1 MRENAQADFHAS
13 RITHHSSQITFQK
26 FMCGIIGYVGK
37 KSASPILLEG
47 LRRLEYRG
55 YDSAGV
61 AILQAADLQLRKKA
75 GRIDSG
81 LATVLQSNPAAGNL
95 GIGHTRWAT
104 HGIPSDKNCH
114 PHFDQS
120 EKIAV
125 VHNGVIENYDAL
137 KQKLLRAGHTFKSD
151 TDTEVLAHLIGVHY
165 EKLKVGRVAPRAP
178 SQGKTE
184 NGAHGVTRPTN
195 DILTQA
201 VCDALREVIG
211 TYGLAVICA
220 DFPDMIVGAR
230 RGSPLIIGIGKHE
243 NFLASDANAIVAH
256 TKKVV
261 YLNDYDVA
269 TITPERFDVLNLGAD
284 TANVQI
290 SNLEFSQADSARGKH
305 AHFMLK
311 EIFEQPQTV
320 ANALRGRI
328 DFEGATAKFG
338 GLNMTAAE
346 LRGIDR
352 IVIAASGTSWHAA
365 LVGEYLIEELAQLPV
380 EVEFA
385 HEFCYRNAPLEKNT
399 VLLVLSQSGETA
411 DTLAALR
418 EAKRRGHRALAI
430 VNVVG
435 STIAREADGGI
446 YMHAGPEIGV
456 ASTKA
461 FVSTLTIL
469 TLLAIH
475 LGRMRQL
482 SANRAKEILR
492 GLEALPKQIGKNLA
506 QNSSLKKLAKKYAKA
521 DDFFFLGRGYTF
533 PIALEGA
540 LKLKEISYI
549 HAEGYSA
556 AEMKHG
562 PIALID
568 AQTPTVFLVPQD
580 AMYDKTMANLAMIRA
595 RQGPIIALATEGDRQ
610 IKKVADD
617 VIYLPKTLE
626 PIYPILASVPLQ
638 LFAYHIA
645 VTRGCDV
652 DKPRNLAKSV
662 TVE

>member
-1 MRENAQADFHAS
+1 
-13 RITHHSSQITFQK
+13 
-26 FMCGIIGYVGK
+26 MCGIIGYVGK
-37 KSASPILLEG
+37 KAASPILLEG

-61 AILQAADLQLRKKA
+61 ALLDEGSLLVRKKK
-75 GRIDSG
+75 GKIDEG
-81 LATVLQSNPAAGNL
+81 LARLLKSEPVAGTL

-104 HGIPSDKNCH
+104 HGVPSDKNCH
-114 PHFDQS
+114 PHLDQS
-120 EKIAV
+120 GKIAI
-125 VHNGVIENYDAL
+125 VHNGVIENYDNL

-151 TDTEVLAHLIGVHY
+151 TDTEVLAHLIG
-165 EKLKVGRVAPRAP
+165 ECFAKRA
-178 SQGKTE
+178 GK
-184 NGAHGVTRPTN
+184 NSN
-195 DILTQA
+195 SLTQA
-201 VCDALREVIG
+201 VSDALREVIG
-211 TYGLAVICA
+211 TYGLAVICS
-220 DFPDMIVGAR
+220 DFPETIIGAR
-230 RGSPLIIGIGKHE
+230 RGSPLIIGIGKNE

-269 TITPERFDVLNLGAD
+269 TITPERFDISNLGTD

-290 SNLEFSQADSARGKH
+290 SNLEFSQEDAARGKH

-311 EIFEQPQTV
+311 EIYEQPQTV
-320 ANALRGRI
+320 LNALRGRL

-346 LRGIDR
+346 LRGVDR
-352 IVIAASGTSWHAA
+352 IIIAASGTSWHAA

-385 HEFCYRNAPLEKNT
+385 HEFCYRNCPLEKNT

-435 STIAREADGGI
+435 STIARESDGGI

-461 FVSTLTIL
+461 FVSTITIL

-475 LGRMRQL
+475 LGRMRML
-482 SANRAKEILR
+482 SANRAKEIFHA
-492 GLEALPKQIGKNLA
+492 LEALPKQIESILA
-506 QNSSLKKLAKKYAKA
+506 QNAALNKLAKKYAKA
-521 DDFFFLGRGYTF
+521 GDFFFLGRGCTF

-568 AQTPTVFLVPQD
+568 KQTPTVFLVPQD
-580 AMYDKTMANLAMIRA
+580 AMYEKTMANLAMIRA
-595 RQGPIIALATEGDRQ
+595 RQGPIIAVATEGDQ
-610 IKKVADD
+610 TIKKVADD
-617 VIYLPKTLE
+617 VIYLPKTLDLLN
-626 PIYPILASVPLQ
+626 PILATVPLQ

-645 VTRGCDV
+645 VARGCDV

>member
-1 MRENAQADFHAS
+1 
-13 RITHHSSQITFQK
+13 
-26 FMCGIIGYVGK
+26 MCGIIGYVGK
-37 KSASPILLEG
+37 KAASPILLEG

-61 AILQAADLQLRKKA
+61 ALVCGGDLRVRKKKGKIGEGTRA
-75 GRIDSG
+75 AVEIRTGR
-81 LATVLQSNPAAGNL
+81 GNL

-104 HGIPSDKNCH
+104 HGPPSDKNSH
-114 PHFDQS
+114 PHLDQS
-120 EKIAV
+120 GKIAV

-137 KQKLLRAGHTFKSD
+137 KQKLLAAGHKFKSD
-151 TDTEVLAHLIGVHY
+151 TDTEVLAHLIGDYY
-165 EKLKVGRVAPRAP
+165 EKRKIGNRK
-178 SQGKTE
+178 SEIG
-184 NGAHGVTRPTN
+184 N
-195 DILTQA
+195 DLTHA

-211 TYGLAVICA
+211 TYGLAVVSA
-220 DFPDMIVGAR
+220 DQPDTIVGAR
-230 RGSPLIIGIGKHE
+230 RGSPLIIGIGTGE
-243 NFLASDANAIVAH
+243 NFLASDANAFVGAAH

-269 TITPERFDVLNLGAD
+269 TITPDRFDVLNLGAD

-290 SNLEFSQADSARGKH
+290 SNLEFSQEDAVRGKYE
-305 AHFMLK
+305 HFMLK
-311 EIFEQPQTV
+311 EIFEQPRTV
-320 ANALRGRI
+320 ENALRGRV
-328 DFEGATAKFG
+328 DNEGATARFG
-338 GLNMTAAE
+338 GLNLTASE
-346 LRGIDR
+346 LRAVDR

-365 LVGEYLIEELAQLPV
+365 LVGEYLIEELAQIPV

-385 HEFCYRNAPLEKNT
+385 HEFCYRNCPLEKNT
-399 VLLVLSQSGETA
+399 VLLVISQSGETA

-418 EAKRRGHRALAI
+418 EAKRRGHKALAI

-435 STIAREADGGI
+435 STIARESDGGI

-469 TLLAIH
+469 SLLAVH
-475 LGRMRQL
+475 LGRLRNL
-482 SANRAKEILR
+482 SARRALEILHA
-492 GLEALPKQIGKNLA
+492 LEAVPKQLESILA
-506 QNSSLKKLAKKYAKA
+506 QNNAFKKLAKKYAKA
-521 DDFFFLGRGYTF
+521 GNFFFLSRGYTF
-533 PIALEGA
+533 PVALEGA

-568 AQTPTVFLVPQD
+568 PKTPTVFLVPQD
-580 AMYDKTMANLAMIRA
+580 SMYDKTMANLAMIRA
-595 RQGPIIALATEGDRQ
+595 RKGPIIALATEGDKQ
-610 IKKVADD
+610 IGNVADD
-617 VIYLPKTLE
+617 VIYLPKALE
-626 PIYPILASVPLQ
+626 PIYPILAAVPLQ

-645 VTRGCDV
+645 VARGCDV

>member
-1 MRENAQADFHAS
+1 MNRSLVEPS
-13 RITHHSSQITFQK
+13 KI
-26 FMCGIIGYVGK
+26 MCGIIGYIGG
-37 KSASPILLEG
+37 KSATPILLEG

-61 AILQAADLQLRKKA
+61 AVVQDHDLRLRKKK
-75 GRIDSG
+75 GRIDEG
-81 LATVLQSNPAAGNL
+81 LARELDSSPVEGSL

-104 HGIPSDKNCH
+104 HGVPADENSH
-114 PHFDQS
+114 PHLDATG
-120 EKIAV
+120 KIAV

-137 KQKLLRAGHTFKSD
+137 KQRLIKAGHKFLST
-151 TDTEVLAHLIGVHY
+151 TDTEVLAHLIGDYY
-165 EKLKVGRVAPRAP
+165 EKRLKAAVESSRPGKSPPRLRAHAGSP
-178 SQGKTE
+178 
-184 NGAHGVTRPTN
+184 NGAGAAPTPAA
-195 DILTQA
+195 DALTGA

-211 TYGLAVICA
+211 TYGLAVICR
-220 DFPDMIVGAR
+220 DFPDTIVGAR
-230 RGSPLIIGIGKHE
+230 RGSPIIIGIGKDE
-243 NFLASDANAIVAH
+243 NFLASDSNAIVAH
-256 TKKVV
+256 TKRVV

-269 TITPERFDVLNLGAD
+269 TIKADHFDVVNLGAD

-290 SNLEFSQADSARGKH
+290 SNLEFSQEDAARGKH

-311 EIFEQPQTV
+311 EIREQPLTV
-320 ANALRGRI
+320 ANALRGRV
-328 DFEGATAKFG
+328 DMEGATAKFG

-346 LRGIDR
+346 LRNIDR

-365 LVGEYLIEELAQLPV
+365 LVGEYLIEELAQIPV

-385 HEFCYRNAPLEKNT
+385 HEFCYRNCPLEKNT

-435 STIAREADGGI
+435 STIARESDGGI

-461 FVSTLTIL
+461 FVSTLTVL

-475 LGRMRQL
+475 LGRLRQL
-482 SANRAKEILR
+482 SGNRAREILR
-492 GLEALPKQIGKNLA
+492 ALEALPAQIEHLLA
-506 QNSSLKKLAKKYAKA
+506 HGAPLKKLAQKYAA
-521 DDFFFLGRGYTF
+521 AEDFFFLGRGYTF

-568 AQTPTVFLVPQD
+568 PKTPTVFLVPQD

-595 RQGPIIALATEGDRQ
+595 RKGPIIALATEGDTA

-617 VIYLPKTLE
+617 VIYVPKTLDLLN
-626 PIYPILASVPLQ
+626 PILMSVPLQ
-638 LFAYHIA
+638 MFAYHIA

>member
-1 MRENAQADFHAS
+1 
-13 RITHHSSQITFQK
+13 
-26 FMCGIIGYVGK
+26 MCGIIGYVGK
-37 KSASPILLEG
+37 KAASPILLEG

-55 YDSAGV
+55 YDSAGL
-61 AILQAADLQLRKKA
+61 AILEGTDLAVRKRK
-75 GRIDSG
+75 GKIDEG
-81 LATVLQSNPAAGNL
+81 LARLVKAEPADGML

-104 HGIPSDKNCH
+104 HGVPSNENSH
-114 PHFDQS
+114 PHLDAS
-120 EKIAV
+120 GTIAV

-137 KQKLLRAGHTFKSD
+137 KQQLVRDGHKFVSH
-151 TDTEVLAHLIGVHY
+151 TDTEVLAHLIGTYY
-165 EKLKVGRVAPRAP
+165 EERRSK
-178 SQGKTE
+178 
-184 NGAHGVTRPTN
+184 NGGPDA
-195 DILTQA
+195 LAQA
-201 VCDALREVIG
+201 VADALREVIG
-211 TYGLAVICA
+211 TYGLAVICT
-220 DFPDMIVGAR
+220 DFPDTIVGAR
-230 RGSPLIIGIGKHE
+230 RGSPLIIGIGKDEH
-243 NFLASDANAIVAH
+243 FIASDANAIVAH

-261 YLNDYDVA
+261 YLNDYDV
-269 TITPERFDVLNLGAD
+269 TVVTPERFDVFNLGAD

-290 SNLEFSQADSARGKH
+290 SNLEFSHEDVARGKF

-320 ANALRGRI
+320 LNALRGRI
-328 DFEGATAKFG
+328 DYEGATAKFG

-365 LVGEYLIEELAQLPV
+365 LVGEYLIEELAQIPV

-385 HEFCYRNAPLEKNT
+385 HEFCYRNCPLEKNT

-430 VNVVG
+430 INVVG

-461 FVSTLTIL
+461 FVSTLTVL

-475 LGRMRQL
+475 LGRLRQL
-482 SANRAKEILR
+482 SASRATEILR
-492 GLEALPKQIGKNLA
+492 GLEALPKQIEKILS
-506 QNSSLKKLAKKYAKA
+506 QSDDLKKVAKKFAKA
-521 DDFFFLGRGYTF
+521 DDFFFLGRGFSF

-568 AQTPTVFLVPQD
+568 AKTPTVFLVPKD
-580 AMYDKTMANLAMIRA
+580 LMYEKTLANLAMIRA
-595 RQGPIIALATEGDRQ
+595 RKGPIIAVATEGDKG
-610 IKKVADD
+610 IKKVADA
-617 VIYLPKTLE
+617 VISLPKTLE
-626 PIYPILASVPLQ
+626 LLNPILASVPLQ

-645 VTRGCDV
+645 VARGCDV

>member
-1 MRENAQADFHAS
+1 
-13 RITHHSSQITFQK
+13 
-26 FMCGIIGYVGK
+26 MCGIIGYVGS

-61 AILQAADLQLRKKA
+61 AVLQNRDLQIRKKK
-75 GRIDSG
+75 GKIDEG
-81 LATVLQSNPAAGNL
+81 IALLLKTQPVIGPL

-104 HGIPSDKNCH
+104 HGVPSDENSH
-114 PHFDQS
+114 PHLDHEQ
-120 EKIAV
+120 KIAV
-125 VHNGVIENYDAL
+125 VHNGVIENYEAL
-137 KQKLLRAGHTFKSD
+137 KQKLIRGGHKFKSG
-151 TDTEVLAHLIGVHY
+151 TDTEVLAHLIGDWY
-165 EKLKVGRVAPRAP
+165 AKRRLERNGLDTSP
-178 SQGKTE
+178 TE
-184 NGAHGVTRPTN
+184 A
-195 DILTQA
+195 LTHA

-211 TYGLAVICA
+211 TYGLAVISA
-220 DFPDMIVGAR
+220 EHPDTIVGAR
-230 RGSPLIIGIGKHE
+230 RGSPLIIGIGEGE

-261 YLNDYDVA
+261 YLSDYDVA
-269 TITPERFDVLNLGAD
+269 TVTKDHFEVINLGTD

-290 SNLEFSQADSARGKH
+290 SKLEFGSQDAERGKH

-311 EIFEQPQTV
+311 EINEQPQTV
-320 ANALRGRI
+320 LNALRGRL
-328 DFEGATAKFG
+328 DFEGATTKFG
-338 GLNMTAAE
+338 GLNMSTSQ
-346 LRGIDR
+346 LRSIER

-385 HEFCYRNAPLEKNT
+385 HEFCYRNAPLERDT

-430 VNVVG
+430 INVVG

-461 FVSTLTIL
+461 FISTLTVL
-469 TLLAIH
+469 TLLGIH
-475 LGRMRQL
+475 LGRMRML
-482 SANRAKEILR
+482 SAKRALEIMR
-492 GLEALPKQIGKNLA
+492 ALEKAPGQIEKLLGQNDRIKKVA
-506 QNSSLKKLAKKYAKA
+506 QKYAKA
-521 DDFFFLGRGYTF
+521 NDFFFLGRGYNF

-568 AQTPTVFLVPQD
+568 AKTPTVFLVPQD
-580 AMYDKTMANLAMIRA
+580 SMYDKTMANLAMIRA
-595 RQGPIIALATEGDRQ
+595 RKGPIIAIATEGDKQ
-610 IKKVADD
+610 IAKVADD
-617 VIYLPKTLE
+617 VIYLPPALE
-626 PIYPILASVPLQ
+626 LIYPLLATIPLQ

>member
-1 MRENAQADFHAS
+1 
-13 RITHHSSQITFQK
+13 
-26 FMCGIIGYVGK
+26 MCGIIGYIGK

-61 AILQAADLQLRKKA
+61 AVLDKAGLVVRKKL
-75 GRIDSG
+75 GKIDEG
-81 LATVLQSNPAAGNL
+81 IARLLKAEPVTGNL
-95 GIGHTRWAT
+95 GIAHTRWAT
-104 HGIPSDKNCH
+104 HGVPSDKNSH
-114 PHFDQS
+114 PHLDAS
-120 EKIAV
+120 GKIAI
-125 VHNGVIENYDAL
+125 VHNGVIENYDTL
-137 KQKLLRAGHTFKSD
+137 KQRLLAAGHKFKSD
-151 TDTEVLAHLIGVHY
+151 TDTEVLAHLIGEYY
-165 EKLKVGRVAPRAP
+165 EKRRIK
-178 SQGKTE
+178 
-184 NGAHGVTRPTN
+184 NGANG
-195 DILTQA
+195 DALTQA

-220 DFPDMIVGAR
+220 DFPNTIVGAR
-230 RGSPLIIGIGKHE
+230 RGSPLIIGIGKDE
-243 NFLASDANAIVAH
+243 NFLTSDANAIVAH

-269 TITPERFDVLNLGAD
+269 TITPERFDVLNLGTE

-290 SNLEFSQADSARGKH
+290 SKLEFSQEDAARGKH

-311 EIFEQPQTV
+311 EIYEQPQTV
-320 ANALRGRI
+320 LNALRGRI

-346 LRGIDR
+346 LRNIDR

-385 HEFCYRNAPLEKNT
+385 HEFCYRNCPLEKNT

-418 EAKRRGHRALAI
+418 EAKRRGHKALAI

-435 STIAREADGGI
+435 STIARESDGGI

-461 FVSTLTIL
+461 FVSTITIL

-475 LGRMRQL
+475 LGRLRNL
-482 SANRAKEILR
+482 SAKRALDVLH
-492 GLEALPKQIGKNLA
+492 GLEALPKQIEKILS
-506 QNSSLKKLAKKYAKA
+506 QNDALKKIAKKYAQA
-521 DDFFFLGRGYTF
+521 EDFFFLGRGYTF

-568 AQTPTVFLVPQD
+568 DKTPTVFLVPQD
-580 AMYDKTMANLAMIRA
+580 AMYEKTMANLAMIRA
-595 RQGPIIALATEGDRQ
+595 RKGPIIALATEGDKAT
-610 IKKVADD
+610 KKVAEDI
-617 VIYLPKTLE
+617 IYLPKTLDLLN
-626 PIYPILASVPLQ
+626 PILASVPLQ

-645 VTRGCDV
+645 VARGCDV

>member
-1 MRENAQADFHAS
+1 
-13 RITHHSSQITFQK
+13 
-26 FMCGIIGYVGK
+26 MCGIIGFVGK

-61 AILQAADLQLRKKA
+61 VLLHEGSILVRKKK
-75 GRIDSG
+75 GKINDG
-81 LATVLQSNPAAGNL
+81 LARLLKSEPVAGNL

-104 HGIPSDKNCH
+104 HGVPSDKNSH
-114 PHFDQS
+114 PHLDQS
-120 EKIAV
+120 GKIAV
-125 VHNGVIENYDAL
+125 VHNGVIENYDSI

-151 TDTEVLAHLIGVHY
+151 TDTEVLAHLIGEHY
-165 EKLKVGRVAPRAP
+165 EKRRSRGDEAQTKKKLESPNVVSYDKKNFSDA
-178 SQGKTE
+178 
-184 NGAHGVTRPTN
+184 
-195 DILTQA
+195 LTQA

-220 DFPDMIVGAR
+220 EQPDTIVSAR
-230 RGSPLIIGIGKHE
+230 RGSPLIIGIGNGE
-243 NFLASDANAIVAH
+243 YFLASDANAIVAH

-269 TITPERFDVLNLGAD
+269 TITPDRFDVLNLGTD

-290 SNLEFSQADSARGKH
+290 SKLEFDAEDAQRGKH

-311 EIFEQPQTV
+311 EIFEQPQTI

-328 DFEGATAKFG
+328 DAEGATARFG
-338 GLNMTAAE
+338 GLNMSISE
-346 LRGIDR
+346 LRSIDR

-365 LVGEYLIEELAQLPV
+365 LVGEYLIEELAQIPV

-385 HEFCYRNAPLEKNT
+385 HEFCYRNAPLERDT

-435 STIAREADGGI
+435 STIARESDGGI

-461 FVSTLTIL
+461 FVSTLTVL
-469 TLLAIH
+469 SLLAVH
-475 LGRMRQL
+475 LGRMRNL
-482 SANRAKEILR
+482 PAKRALEILR
-492 GLEALPKQIGKNLA
+492 ALEAVPKQIEKLLA
-506 QNSSLKKLAKKYAKA
+506 QNDSLKKIAKKYAKA

-549 HAEGYSA
+549 HAEGYSS

-568 AQTPTVFLVPQD
+568 EKTPTVFLVPKD
-580 AMYDKTMANLAMIRA
+580 SMYEKTMANLAMIRA
-595 RQGPIIALATEGDRQ
+595 RQGPIIALATEGDKA

-617 VIYLPKTLE
+617 VIYLPKALE
-626 PIYPILASVPLQ
+626 PIYPILATVPLQ

-645 VTRGCDV
+645 VARGCDV

>member
-1 MRENAQADFHAS
+1 
-13 RITHHSSQITFQK
+13 
-26 FMCGIIGYVGK
+26 MCGIIGYVGK

-61 AILQAADLQLRKKA
+61 AVLRDRDLLVRKKK
-75 GRIDSG
+75 GRIDEG
-81 LATVLQSNPAAGNL
+81 LARILKSEPAPGSL

-104 HGIPSDKNCH
+104 HGVPADENSH
-114 PHFDQS
+114 PHLDNS
-120 EKIAV
+120 GDIAV

-137 KQKLLRAGHTFKSD
+137 KQRLLRAGHTFHSS
-151 TDTEVLAHLIGVHY
+151 TDTEVLAHLIGDHY
-165 EKLKVGRVAPRAP
+165 EKRRGR
-178 SQGKTE
+178 
-184 NGAHGVTRPTN
+184 NGDA
-195 DILTQA
+195 LTQA

-211 TYGLAVICA
+211 TYGLAVICR
-220 DFPDMIVGAR
+220 DFPNTIICAR
-230 RGSPLIIGIGKHE
+230 RGSPIIIGIGKDE
-243 NFLASDANAIVAH
+243 NFVASDANAIVAH

-269 TITPERFDVLNLGAD
+269 TITPERFDVLNLGTD

-290 SNLEFSQADSARGKH
+290 SNLEFSQEDAARGKH

-311 EIFEQPQTV
+311 EIYEQPQTV
-320 ANALRGRI
+320 LNALRGRI
-328 DFEGATAKFG
+328 DLEGATAKFG

-365 LVGEYLIEELAQLPV
+365 LVGEYLIEELAQIPV

-385 HEFCYRNAPLEKNT
+385 HEFCYRNCPLEKNT

-435 STIAREADGGI
+435 STIARESDGGI

-461 FVSTLTIL
+461 FVSTLTVL

-475 LGRMRQL
+475 LGRLRQL
-482 SANRAKEILR
+482 SANRAREILR
-492 GLEALPKQIGKNLA
+492 ALEVLPKQIEQILA
-506 QNSSLKKLAKKYAKA
+506 QNAALKKLAKVYARSE
-521 DDFFFLGRGYTF
+521 DFFFLGRGYTF

-568 AQTPTVFLVPQD
+568 PKTPTVFLVPQD

-595 RQGPIIALATEGDRQ
+595 RKGPILALATEGDEA
-610 IKKVADD
+610 IKKVANH
-617 VIYLPKTLE
+617 VFYLPKTLDLLN
-626 PIYPILASVPLQ
+626 PILATVPLQ

-645 VTRGCDV
+645 VLRGCDV

>member
-1 MRENAQADFHAS
+1 
-13 RITHHSSQITFQK
+13 
-26 FMCGIIGYVGK
+26 MCGIIGYVGK
-37 KSASPILLEG
+37 KAATPIILEG

-55 YDSAGV
+55 YDSA
-61 AILQAADLQLRKKA
+61 AIAVLHNGGLLVRKKK
-75 GRIDSG
+75 GKIDEG
-81 LATVLQSNPAAGNL
+81 LTRLLKSEPVAGNL

-104 HGIPSDKNCH
+104 HGPPSDINSH
-114 PHFDQS
+114 PHLDQS
-120 EKIAV
+120 GRIAV

-137 KQKLLRAGHTFKSD
+137 KQKLLATGHKFRSG
-151 TDTEVLAHLIGVHY
+151 TDTEVLAHLIGDYY
-165 EKLKVGRVAPRAP
+165 EKRRQKVAQSSRLQTKNAGETPAL
-178 SQGKTE
+178 
-184 NGAHGVTRPTN
+184 
-195 DILTQA
+195 LTQA

-211 TYGLAVICA
+211 TYGLAVISA
-220 DFPDMIVGAR
+220 DEPDTIVGAR
-230 RGSPLIIGIGKHE
+230 RGSPLIIGIGKGE

-269 TITPERFDVLNLGAD
+269 TITSERFDVLNLGAD

-290 SNLEFSQADSARGKH
+290 SKLEFSQEDAARGDF

-311 EIFEQPQTV
+311 EIFEQPRTV
-320 ANALRGRI
+320 ENALRGRV
-328 DFEGATAKFG
+328 DTEGATAKFG
-338 GLNMTAAE
+338 GLNMTPAQ
-346 LRGIDR
+346 LCSIKR
-352 IVIAASGTSWHAA
+352 IIIAASGTSWHAA
-365 LVGEYLIEELAQLPV
+365 LVGEYLIEELAQIPV

-385 HEFCYRNAPLEKNT
+385 HEFCYRNAPLERDT

-430 VNVVG
+430 INVVG
-435 STIAREADGGI
+435 STIARESDGGI

-469 TLLAIH
+469 SLLAVH
-475 LGRMRQL
+475 LGRMRTL
-482 SANRAKEILR
+482 SARRALEILR
-492 GLEALPKQIGKNLA
+492 ALEAVPKQLEAILA
-506 QNSSLKKLAKKYAKA
+506 QNNAFKKVAKKYAKA
-521 DDFFFLGRGYTF
+521 DDFFFLSRGYTF

-568 AQTPTVFLVPQD
+568 PKTPTVFLVPQD
-580 AMYDKTMANLAMIRA
+580 SMYDKTMANLELICA
-595 RQGPIIALATEGDRQ
+595 RKGPIIALATEGDKQ
-610 IKKVADD
+610 IGKVAND
-617 VIYLPKTLE
+617 VIYLPKALE
-626 PIYPILASVPLQ
+626 LINPILASVPLQ

-645 VTRGCDV
+645 VVRGCDV

>member
-1 MRENAQADFHAS
+1 
-13 RITHHSSQITFQK
+13 
-26 FMCGIIGYVGK
+26 
-37 KSASPILLEG
+37 

-61 AILQAADLQLRKKA
+61 AVLEDARLAVRKKL
-75 GRIDSG
+75 GKIDSG
-81 LATVLQSNPAAGNL
+81 IARLLKAEPVRGQI
-95 GIGHTRWAT
+95 GIAHTRWAT
-104 HGIPSDKNCH
+104 HGAPADKNSH
-114 PHFDQS
+114 PHLDAS
-120 EKIAV
+120 GKIAV
-125 VHNGVIENYDAL
+125 VHNGVIENYDSL
-137 KQKLLRAGHTFKSD
+137 KQKLVAAGHTFKSD
-151 TDTEVLAHLIGVHY
+151 TDTEVLAHLIG
-165 EKLKVGRVAPRAP
+165 EKYKATGLSGSRGRSPHQSNNCDA
-178 SQGKTE
+178 
-184 NGAHGVTRPTN
+184 
-195 DILTQA
+195 LTQA
-201 VCDALREVIG
+201 VSEALREVIG
-211 TYGLAVICA
+211 TYGLAVICT
-220 DFPDMIVGAR
+220 DFPELIVGAR
-230 RGSPLIIGIGKHE
+230 RGSPLIIGIGKGEH
-243 NFLASDANAIVAH
+243 FVASDANAIVAH

-269 TITPERFDVLNLGAD
+269 TITPERFEVTNLGTD

-290 SNLEFSQADSARGKH
+290 SNLEFSHEDVGRGKF

-320 ANALRGRI
+320 LNALRGRI

-346 LRGIDR
+346 LRHIDR

-365 LVGEYLIEELAQLPV
+365 LVGEYLIEELAQIPV

-385 HEFCYRNAPLEKNT
+385 HEFCYRNCPLEKNT

-418 EAKRRGHRALAI
+418 EAKRRGHRALAV

-461 FVSTLTIL
+461 FVSTITIL

-475 LGRMRQL
+475 LGRLRQL
-482 SANRAKEILR
+482 SAGRATEILR
-492 GLEALPKQIGKNLA
+492 ALEKLPGQIEKILSQSEAL
-506 QNSSLKKLAKKYAKA
+506 KKVAKKYAKA
-521 DDFFFLGRGYTF
+521 EDFFFLGRGYSF

-568 AQTPTVFLVPQD
+568 KKTPTVMLVPDD
-580 AMYDKTMANLAMIRA
+580 AMREKTLANLAMIRA
-595 RQGPIIALATEGDRQ
+595 RKGPVIALATEGDRDV
-610 IKKVADD
+610 KKVADE
-617 VIYLPKTLE
+617 VIFIPRTLE
-626 PIYPILASVPLQ
+626 VLTPILAIVPLQ
-638 LFAYHIA
+638 MFAYCIA
-645 VTRGCDV
+645 VARGCDV

-662 TVE
+662 TVQ

>member
-1 MRENAQADFHAS
+1 
-13 RITHHSSQITFQK
+13 
-26 FMCGIIGYVGK
+26 MCGIVGVISK
-37 KSASPILLEG
+37 RQAAPLILDSLH
-47 LRRLEYRG
+47 RLEYRG

-61 AILQAADLQLRKKA
+61 AVLNKTDLVVRKKL
-75 GRIDSG
+75 GKIDEG
-81 LATVLQSNPAAGNL
+81 IARLLKTEPVTGHL
-95 GIGHTRWAT
+95 GIAHTRWAT
-104 HGIPSDKNCH
+104 HGIPSDKNSH
-114 PHFDQS
+114 PHLDAS
-120 EKIAV
+120 GKIAV
-125 VHNGVIENYDAL
+125 VHNGVIENYDAI
-137 KQKLLRAGHTFKSD
+137 KQKLVKAGHKFKSD
-151 TDTEVLAHLIGVHY
+151 TDTEVLAHLIGEY
-165 EKLKVGRVAPRAP
+165 YAKRR
-178 SQGKTE
+178 GK
-184 NGAHGVTRPTN
+184 NGDG
-195 DILTQA
+195 LTQA

-211 TYGLAVICA
+211 TYGIAVICT
-220 DFPDMIVGAR
+220 DFPNTIVGAR
-230 RGSPLIIGIGKHE
+230 RGSPLIIGIGKDE
-243 NFLASDANAIVAH
+243 NFVTSDANAIVAH

-269 TITPERFDVLNLGAD
+269 TITGERFDVLNLGTD

-290 SNLEFSQADSARGKH
+290 SKLEFSQEDAVRGKH

-311 EIFEQPQTV
+311 EIYEQPQTV
-320 ANALRGRI
+320 LNALRGRL

-338 GLNMTAAE
+338 GLNMTSSE
-346 LRGIDR
+346 LRNIDR

-365 LVGEYLIEELAQLPV
+365 LVGEYLIEELAQIPV

-385 HEFCYRNAPLEKNT
+385 HEFCYRNCPLEKNT

-435 STIAREADGGI
+435 STIARESDGGI

-461 FVSTLTIL
+461 FVSTLTVL
-469 TLLAIH
+469 SLLAIH
-475 LGRMRQL
+475 LGRMRNL
-482 SANRAKEILR
+482 PAKRALEILHA
-492 GLEALPKQIGKNLA
+492 LEALPKQIEKMLA
-506 QNSSLKKLAKKYAKA
+506 QNDSLKTLAKKYAKA
-521 DDFFFLGRGYTF
+521 GDFFFLGRGYTF

-568 AQTPTVFLVPQD
+568 DKTPTVFLVPQD
-580 AMYDKTMANLAMIRA
+580 AMYEKTLANLAMIRA
-595 RQGPIIALATEGDRQ
+595 RKGPIIALATEGDKG

-617 VIYLPKTLE
+617 VIYMPKTLE
-626 PIYPILASVPLQ
+626 PLNPILASVPLQ

-645 VTRGCDV
+645 VARGCDV

>member
-1 MRENAQADFHAS
+1 
-13 RITHHSSQITFQK
+13 
-26 FMCGIIGYVGK
+26 MCGIIGYVGK

-61 AILQAADLQLRKKA
+61 AVLNEHEMLVRKKK
-75 GRIDSG
+75 GRIDEG
-81 LATVLQSNPAAGNL
+81 LARVLQTEPVAGSL

-104 HGIPSDKNCH
+104 HGVPADENSH
-114 PHFDQS
+114 PHLDGS
-120 EKIAV
+120 GKIAI

-137 KQKLLRAGHTFKSD
+137 KQRLLKAGHKFHST
-151 TDTEVLAHLIGVHY
+151 TDTEVLAHLIGDY
-165 EKLKVGRVAPRAP
+165 YKKR
-178 SQGKTE
+178 SGK
-184 NGAHGVTRPTN
+184 NGDA
-195 DILTQA
+195 LTQA

-211 TYGLAVICA
+211 TYGLAVVCQ
-220 DFPDMIVGAR
+220 DFPNTIVAAR
-230 RGSPLIIGIGKHE
+230 RGSPIIIGIGKDE
-243 NFLASDANAIVAH
+243 NFIASDTNAIVAH

-269 TITPERFDVLNLGAD
+269 TITPERFDVLNLGTD

-290 SNLEFSQADSARGKH
+290 SNLEFSQEDAARGKH

-311 EIFEQPQTV
+311 EIYEQPKTV
-320 ANALRGRI
+320 LNALRGRI
-328 DFEGATAKFG
+328 DLEGATAKFG

-385 HEFCYRNAPLEKNT
+385 HEFCYRNCPLEKNT

-435 STIAREADGGI
+435 STIARESDGGI

-461 FVSTLTIL
+461 FVSTLTVL
-469 TLLAIH
+469 TLLAVH
-475 LGRMRQL
+475 LGRLRQL
-482 SANRAKEILR
+482 SANRAREILHA
-492 GLEALPKQIGKNLA
+492 LEALPKQIEKVLA
-506 QNSSLKKLAKKYAKA
+506 QNTTLKALAKKYARSE
-521 DDFFFLGRGYTF
+521 DFFFLGRGYTF

-568 AQTPTVFLVPQD
+568 EKTPTVFLVPQD
-580 AMYDKTMANLAMIRA
+580 PMYDKTMANLAMIRA
-595 RQGPIIALATEGDRQ
+595 RKGPIIALATVGDKG

-617 VIYLPKTLE
+617 VFYLPKTLDLLN
-626 PIYPILASVPLQ
+626 PILACVPLQ

-645 VTRGCDV
+645 VARGCDV

>member
-1 MRENAQADFHAS
+1 
-13 RITHHSSQITFQK
+13 
-26 FMCGIIGYVGK
+26 MCGIIGYVGK
-37 KSASPILLEG
+37 KSAAPILLEG

-61 AILQAADLQLRKKA
+61 AVLDGGNLLVRKKK
-75 GRIDSG
+75 GRIDEG
-81 LATVLQSNPAAGNL
+81 LARLLQSQPVAGHL

-104 HGIPSDKNCH
+104 HGVPADENSH
-114 PHFDQS
+114 PHLDGS
-120 EKIAV
+120 GTIAV
-125 VHNGVIENYDAL
+125 VHNGVIENYDVL
-137 KQKLLRAGHTFKSD
+137 KQRLLRAGHKFLST
-151 TDTEVLAHLIGVHY
+151 TDTEVLAHLIGEHY
-165 EKLKVGRVAPRAP
+165 EKRKAGRVAPARAARNAGVPPAGSP
-178 SQGKTE
+178 SVPLGE
-184 NGAHGVTRPTN
+184 GAGNET
-195 DILTQA
+195 LTQA

-211 TYGLAVICA
+211 TYGLAVICRDCPA
-220 DFPDMIVGAR
+220 TIVSAR
-230 RGSPLIIGIGKHE
+230 RGSPIIIGIGQEEH
-243 NFLASDANAIVAH
+243 FVASDANAIVGH

-269 TITPERFDVLNLGAD
+269 TITPDHFDVLNLGAD

-290 SNLEFSQADSARGKH
+290 SNLEFSQEDAVRGKH

-320 ANALRGRI
+320 RNALRGRI
-328 DFEGATAKFG
+328 DLEGATAKFG

-352 IVIAASGTSWHAA
+352 LVIAASGTSWHAA
-365 LVGEYLIEELAQLPV
+365 LAGEYLIEELAQIPV

-385 HEFCYRNAPLEKNT
+385 HEFCYRNCPLEKNT

-418 EAKRRGHRALAI
+418 EARRRGHRALAI

-435 STIAREADGGI
+435 STIARESDGGI

-461 FVSTLTIL
+461 FVSTLTVL
-469 TLLAIH
+469 TLLAVH
-475 LGRMRQL
+475 LGRLRQL
-482 SANRAKEILR
+482 SANRAREILR
-492 GLEALPKQIGKNLA
+492 GLEALPAQLETILA
-506 QNSSLKKLAKKYAKA
+506 RNPAFKTLAKKYARA
-521 DDFFFLGRGYTF
+521 EDFFFLGRGCMF

-568 AQTPTVFLVPQD
+568 AETPTVFLVPQD

-595 RQGPIIALATEGDRQ
+595 RKGPIIALATEGDKA

-617 VIYLPKTLE
+617 VIYLPHTLDLLN
-626 PIYPILASVPLQ
+626 PITAIVPLQ

-645 VTRGCDV
+645 VARGCDV

>member
-1 MRENAQADFHAS
+1 
-13 RITHHSSQITFQK
+13 
-26 FMCGIIGYVGK
+26 MCGIIGYVGK
-37 KSASPILLEG
+37 KSASPVLLEG

-61 AILQAADLQLRKKA
+61 AVVQEADLLIRKKV

-81 LATVLQSNPAAGNL
+81 LATVLQSNPVSGSL

-104 HGIPSDKNCH
+104 HGIPSDRNCH
-114 PHFDQS
+114 PHFDGS
-120 EKIAV
+120 GTIAV
-125 VHNGVIENYDAL
+125 VHNGVIENYDAI
-137 KQKLLRAGHTFKSD
+137 KEKLLKAGHKFKSD
-151 TDTEVLAHLIGVHY
+151 TDTEVLAHLIGDYY
-165 EKLKVGRVAPRAP
+165 EKRKKKRD
-178 SQGKTE
+178 Q
-184 NGAHGVTRPTN
+184 NGAGV
-195 DILTQA
+195 LTQA

-211 TYGLAVICA
+211 TYGLAVVCA
-220 DFPDMIVGAR
+220 GEPDKIIGAR
-230 RGSPLIIGIGKHE
+230 RGSPLIIGIGTGE

-256 TKKVV
+256 TKKVY

-269 TITPERFDVLNLGAD
+269 TITADRFDVTNLGTE
-284 TANVQI
+284 TAKIQI
-290 SNLEFSQADSARGKH
+290 SRLEFNHEDAVRGEH

-311 EIFEQPQTV
+311 EIFEQPRTIE
-320 ANALRGRI
+320 NALRGRL
-328 DFEGATAKFG
+328 DFKNATAKFG
-338 GLNMTAAE
+338 GLNLSEKE
-346 LRGIDR
+346 LRSIDR

-365 LVGEYLIEELAQLPV
+365 LAGEYLIEELAGIPV

-399 VLLVLSQSGETA
+399 ALLVLSQSGETA

-418 EAKRRGHRALAI
+418 EAQRRGHKALAI

-435 STIAREADGGI
+435 STVAREVDGGI
-446 YMHAGPEIGV
+446 YMHAGPEIAV

-469 TLLAIH
+469 TMLAVY
-475 LGRMRQL
+475 LGRLRNL
-482 SANRAKEILR
+482 SASHALQILH
-492 GLEALPKQIGKNLA
+492 GLEALPKQVEKILA
-506 QNSSLKKLAKKYAKA
+506 QDAALKKLARKYAKA
-521 DDFFFLGRGYTF
+521 DDFFFLGRGRMF

-568 AQTPTVFLVPQD
+568 ADTPTVFLVPGD
-580 AMYDKTMANLAMIRA
+580 SMYEKTMANLAMIRA
-595 RQGPIIALATEGDRQ
+595 RKGPIIALATEGDKQ
-610 IKKVADD
+610 IKKVTQD
-617 VIYLPKTLE
+617 VFFLPKTLE
-626 PIYPILASVPLQ
+626 PLYPILASIPLQ
-638 LFAYHIA
+638 LFAYYIA
-645 VTRGCDV
+645 IARGCDV

>member
-1 MRENAQADFHAS
+1 
-13 RITHHSSQITFQK
+13 
-26 FMCGIIGYVGK
+26 MCGIIGYIGK
-37 KSASPILLEG
+37 KAAAPIILEG

-55 YDSAGV
+55 YDSAGLAV
-61 AILQAADLQLRKKA
+61 L
-75 GRIDSG
+75 GDSG
-81 LATVLQSNPAAGNL
+81 LEVRKKLGKIDEGLAPLVKTLPVTGTL

-104 HGIPSDKNCH
+104 HGVPCDENSH
-114 PHFDQS
+114 PHLDAS
-120 EKIAV
+120 GRIAV
-125 VHNGVIENYDAL
+125 VHNGVIENYDLL
-137 KQKLLRAGHTFKSD
+137 KQRLAKAGHKFKST
-151 TDTEVLAHLIGVHY
+151 TDTEVLAHLIGENY
-165 EKLKVGRVAPRAP
+165 AKRGGG
-178 SQGKTE
+178 GKE
-184 NGAHGVTRPTN
+184 ALVTS
-195 DILTQA
+195 
-201 VCDALREVIG
+201 VMDALREVIG
-211 TYGLAVICA
+211 TYGLAVIGA
-220 DFPDMIVGAR
+220 DCPDLMVGAR
-230 RGSPLIIGIGKHE
+230 RGSPLIIGIGKDEHYV
-243 NFLASDANAIVAH
+243 ASDANAIVAH
-256 TKKVV
+256 TKQVV

-269 TITPERFDVLNLGAD
+269 TISAGSFEVSNLGAD

-290 SNLEFSQADSARGKH
+290 SNLEFSQEDAARGKH

-311 EIFEQPQTV
+311 EIYEQPQTIL
-320 ANALRGRI
+320 NALRGRL

-338 GLNMTAAE
+338 GLNMSVSE
-346 LRGIDR
+346 MRSIDR

-435 STIAREADGGI
+435 STIARESDGGI

-461 FVSTLTIL
+461 FVSTLTVL
-469 TLLAIH
+469 TLLGIH
-475 LGRMRQL
+475 LGRMRML
-482 SANRAKEILR
+482 SANRAREIMR
-492 GLEALPKQIGKNLA
+492 ALEALPKQVEKILA
-506 QNSSLKKLAKKYAKA
+506 QNEAIKKLAKKYHKA
-521 DDFFFLGRGYTF
+521 EDFFFLGRGYTF
-533 PIALEGA
+533 PVALEGA

-568 AQTPTVFLVPQD
+568 ADTPTVFVVPQD
-580 AMYDKTMANLAMIRA
+580 SMYDKTMANLAMIRA
-595 RQGPIIALATEGDRQ
+595 RKGPVIAIATAGDKA
-610 IKKVADD
+610 IAKVADD
-617 VIYLPKTLE
+617 VIYLPPLLE
-626 PIYPILASVPLQ
+626 PVSPILATIPLQ

-645 VTRGCDV
+645 VARGCDV

-662 TVE
+662 TVQ

>member
-1 MRENAQADFHAS
+1 
-13 RITHHSSQITFQK
+13 
-26 FMCGIIGYVGK
+26 MCGIIGYVGK
-37 KSASPILLEG
+37 KTAAPILLEG

-55 YDSAGV
+55 YDSAGMAV
-61 AILQAADLQLRKKA
+61 LQEADLLVRNRLGK
-75 GRIDSG
+75 INEG
-81 LATVLQSNPAAGNL
+81 LAVLLGQQAPTGKL

-104 HGIPSDKNCH
+104 HGQPSDDNCH
-114 PHFDQS
+114 PHLDQS
-120 EKIAV
+120 GKIAV
-125 VHNGVIENYDAL
+125 VHNGVIENYDRL
-137 KQKLLRAGHTFKSD
+137 KERLTQAGHKFHSD
-151 TDTEVLAHLIGVHY
+151 TDTEVLAHLIGEHY
-165 EKLKVGRVAPRAP
+165 EKHR
-178 SQGKTE
+178 GKNSDTQ
-184 NGAHGVTRPTN
+184 P
-195 DILTQA
+195 LTLA

-211 TYGLAVICA
+211 TYGVAVISTEH
-220 DFPDMIVGAR
+220 PDTIVGAR
-230 RGSPLIIGIGKHE
+230 RGSPLIIGLGDGE

-256 TKKVV
+256 TRKVIF
-261 YLNDYDVA
+261 LNDYDVA
-269 TITPERFDVLNLGAD
+269 TLSAERFDVQNIGAN

-290 SNLEFSQADSARGKH
+290 SNLEFDSQDAERGEFQ
-305 AHFMLK
+305 HFMLK
-311 EIFEQPQTV
+311 EIFEQTRTV
-320 ANALRGRI
+320 KNALRGRL

-338 GLNMTAAE
+338 GLNMTPAE
-346 LRGIDR
+346 LRAIDR

-365 LVGEYLIEELAQLPV
+365 LVGEYLIEELAHLPV

-385 HEFCYRNAPLEKNT
+385 HEFCYRNAPLEPNT

-435 STIAREADGGI
+435 STIARESDGGI

-469 TLLAIH
+469 ALLGVH
-475 LGRMRQL
+475 LGRMRML
-482 SANRAKEILR
+482 SANRATELMKA
-492 GLEALPKQIGKNLA
+492 LEAAPAQIEAILNQNNIFKQLA
-506 QNSSLKKLAKKYAKA
+506 LKYAHA
-521 DDFFFLGRGYTF
+521 EDFFFLGRGYTF
-533 PIALEGA
+533 PVALEGA

-568 AQTPTVFLVPQD
+568 EKTPTVFLVPRD
-580 AMYDKTMANLAMIRA
+580 SMYDRTMANLAMIRA
-595 RQGPIIALATEGDRQ
+595 RKGPIIAVATEGDTQ
-610 IKKVADD
+610 IAKVADD
-617 VIYLPKTLE
+617 VIYIPKTLE
-626 PIYPILASVPLQ
+626 PLYPILASIPLQ

-645 VTRGCDV
+645 VARGCDV

-662 TVE
+662 TVQ

>member
-1 MRENAQADFHAS
+1 
-13 RITHHSSQITFQK
+13 
-26 FMCGIIGYVGK
+26 MCGIIGYVGK
-37 KSASPILLEG
+37 KAVSPILLEG

-61 AILQAADLQLRKKA
+61 AVLDGDELLVRKKK
-75 GRIDSG
+75 GKISEG
-81 LATVLQSNPAAGNL
+81 LARLLKSQPVAGNL

-104 HGIPSDKNCH
+104 HGPPSDINSH
-114 PHFDQS
+114 PHLDQS
-120 EKIAV
+120 SRIAV

-137 KQKLLRAGHTFKSD
+137 RQKLLATGHKFKSG
-151 TDTEVLAHLIGVHY
+151 TDTEVLAHLIGDYY
-165 EKLKVGRVAPRAP
+165 EKRR
-178 SQGKTE
+178 GKAGSSRCDDRTAQPTVPTQ
-184 NGAHGVTRPTN
+184 NGNSNP
-195 DILTQA
+195 LTQA

-211 TYGLAVICA
+211 TYGIAVICA
-220 DFPDMIVGAR
+220 DQPDTIVGAR
-230 RGSPLIIGIGKHE
+230 RGSPLIIGIGTGE

-269 TITPERFDVLNLGAD
+269 TVTSARFDVLNLGTD
-284 TANVQI
+284 TANVQV
-290 SNLEFSQADSARGKH
+290 SKLEFSQEDAVRGKYE
-305 AHFMLK
+305 HFMLK
-311 EIFEQPQTV
+311 EIFEQPRTV
-320 ANALRGRI
+320 ENALRGRV
-328 DFEGATAKFG
+328 DNEGATAKFG
-338 GLNMTAAE
+338 GLNLTSAE
-346 LRGIDR
+346 LRSIDR

-365 LVGEYLIEELAQLPV
+365 LVGEYLIEELAQIPV

-385 HEFCYRNAPLEKNT
+385 HEFCYRNAPLEKST
-399 VLLVLSQSGETA
+399 VLLVVSQSGETA

-435 STIAREADGGI
+435 STIARESDGGI

-469 TLLAIH
+469 ALLAVH
-475 LGRMRQL
+475 LGRLRNL
-482 SANRAKEILR
+482 SARRALEILHA
-492 GLEALPKQIGKNLA
+492 LEAVPKQLESILA
-506 QNSSLKKLAKKYAKA
+506 QNNAFKKIAKKYAKA
-521 DDFFFLGRGYTF
+521 DDFFFLSRGYTF

-568 AQTPTVFLVPQD
+568 PKTPTVFLVPQD
-580 AMYDKTMANLAMIRA
+580 SMYDKTMANLAMIRA
-595 RQGPIIALATEGDRQ
+595 RKGPIIALATEGDKQ
-610 IKKVADD
+610 IGKVAND
-617 VIYLPKTLE
+617 VIYLPKALE
-626 PIYPILASVPLQ
+626 PINPILAAVPLQ

>member
-1 MRENAQADFHAS
+1 
-13 RITHHSSQITFQK
+13 
-26 FMCGIIGYVGK
+26 MCGIIGYVGK

-61 AILQAADLQLRKKA
+61 ALLHEGSILVRKKK
-75 GRIDSG
+75 GKIEEG
-81 LATVLQSNPAAGNL
+81 LARLLKSEPVAGNL

-114 PHFDQS
+114 PHLDAS
-120 EKIAV
+120 GKIAV

-137 KQKLLRAGHTFKSD
+137 KEKLLAAGHKFKSD
-151 TDTEVLAHLIGVHY
+151 TDTEVLAHLIGDYY
-165 EKLKVGRVAPRAP
+165 EKRRKPGSAGVPPASSSSGQFSTRRRDASAPG
-178 SQGKTE
+178 SG
-184 NGAHGVTRPTN
+184 
-195 DILTQA
+195 ILTQA

-220 DFPDMIVGAR
+220 DEPGKIVGAR
-230 RGSPLIIGIGKHE
+230 RGSPLIIGIGKGE

-269 TITPERFDVLNLGAD
+269 TITAERFDVLNLGTD

-290 SNLEFSQADSARGKH
+290 SKLEFSQEDAVRGDH

-311 EIFEQPQTV
+311 EIYEQPRTIE
-320 ANALRGRI
+320 NALRGRV
-328 DFEGATAKFG
+328 DLKNATAHLG
-338 GLNMTAAE
+338 GLNLSEKE
-346 LRGIDR
+346 LRSISR
-352 IVIAASGTSWHAA
+352 IIIAASGTSWHAA
-365 LVGEYLIEELAQLPV
+365 LVGEYLIEEFAGIPV

-418 EAKRRGHRALAI
+418 EAKHRGHKVLAI

-435 STIAREADGGI
+435 STIARESDGGI

-461 FVSTLTIL
+461 FVSTLTVL
-469 TLLAIH
+469 SLLAVH
-475 LGRMRQL
+475 LGRMRNL
-482 SANRAKEILR
+482 PAKRALEILR
-492 GLEALPKQIGKNLA
+492 ALEAVPKQIEKLLA
-506 QNSSLKKLAKKYAKA
+506 QNDSLKKIAKKYAKA

-568 AQTPTVFLVPQD
+568 KKTPTVFLVPQD
-580 AMYDKTMANLAMIRA
+580 SMYDKTMANLAMIRA
-595 RQGPIIALATEGDRQ
+595 RQGPIIALATEGDKAIQ
-610 IKKVADD
+610 KVADD
-617 VIYLPKTLE
+617 VIYLPKALE
-626 PIYPILASVPLQ
+626 PIYPILATVPLQ

-645 VTRGCDV
+645 VARGCDV

>member
-1 MRENAQADFHAS
+1 
-13 RITHHSSQITFQK
+13 
-26 FMCGIIGYVGK
+26 MCGIIGYVGK

-61 AILQAADLQLRKKA
+61 AVLDNAKLSVRRKK
-75 GRIDSG
+75 GKIDEG
-81 LATVLQSNPAAGNL
+81 IARVLKAEPAAGNL
-95 GIGHTRWAT
+95 GIAHTRWAT
-104 HGIPSDKNCH
+104 HGVPSDTNCH
-114 PHFDQS
+114 PHLDAS
-120 EKIAV
+120 GKIAV

-137 KQKLLRAGHTFKSD
+137 KQKLIRAGHKFKSD
-151 TDTEVLAHLIGVHY
+151 TDTEVLAHLIGEFY
-165 EKLKVGRVAPRAP
+165 AKRRSRGDEAQTKNKLETPHVV
-178 SQGKTE
+178 SYNSKT
-184 NGAHGVTRPTN
+184 NSGDA
-195 DILTQA
+195 LAQA

-211 TYGLAVICA
+211 TYGLAVICT
-220 DFPDMIVGAR
+220 DFPDTIIGAR
-230 RGSPLIIGIGKHE
+230 RGSPLIIGIGKNE

-269 TITPERFDVLNLGAD
+269 TITPERFDVLNLGTD
-284 TANVQI
+284 TAKVQI
-290 SNLEFSQADSARGKH
+290 SQLEFSQEDAARGKH

-311 EIFEQPQTV
+311 EIFEQPQTIL
-320 ANALRGRI
+320 NALRGRL

-338 GLNMTAAE
+338 GLNMTASE
-346 LRGIDR
+346 LRNIDR

-365 LVGEYLIEELAQLPV
+365 LVGEYLIEELAQIPV

-435 STIAREADGGI
+435 STIARESDGGI

-461 FVSTLTIL
+461 FVSTISIL
-469 TLLAIH
+469 TLLAVH
-475 LGRMRQL
+475 LGRLRNL
-482 SANRAKEILR
+482 SAKRALDVLR
-492 GLEALPKQIGKNLA
+492 GLEALPKQLEQILA
-506 QNSSLKKLAKKYAKA
+506 QNDTLKKVAKKYAKA

-568 AQTPTVFLVPQD
+568 KNTPTVFLVPQD

-595 RQGPIIALATEGDRQ
+595 RQGPIIALATEGDKG
-610 IKKVADD
+610 IKKVAND
-617 VIYLPKTLE
+617 VIYLPPTLDLLN
-626 PIYPILASVPLQ
+626 PILATVPLQ

-645 VTRGCDV
+645 VARGCDV

>member
-1 MRENAQADFHAS
+1 M
-13 RITHHSSQITFQK
+13 
-26 FMCGIIGYVGK
+26 
-37 KSASPILLEG
+37 
-47 LRRLEYRG
+47 
-55 YDSAGV
+55 AG
-61 AILQAADLQLRKKA
+61 
-75 GRIDSG
+75 
-81 LATVLQSNPAAGNL
+81 TV

-104 HGIPSDKNCH
+104 HGVPSDKNSH
-114 PHFDQS
+114 PHLDGS
-120 EKIAV
+120 GKIAV
-125 VHNGVIENYDAL
+125 VHNGVIENYDTL
-137 KQKLLRAGHTFKSD
+137 KQRLIQTGHKFKSD
-151 TDTEVLAHLIGVHY
+151 TDTEVLAHLIGEHY
-165 EKLKVGRVAPRAP
+165 QKNK
-178 SQGKTE
+178 SGKRKAE
-184 NGAHGVTRPTN
+184 SGNE
-195 DILTQA
+195 LTQA

-211 TYGLAVICA
+211 TYGLAVIST
-220 DFPDMIVGAR
+220 DFPDTIIGAR
-230 RGSPLIIGIGKHE
+230 RGSPLIIGIGKNE

-269 TITPERFDVLNLGAD
+269 TITPERFDVLNLGTD

-290 SNLEFSQADSARGKH
+290 SNLEFSHEDVARGKF

-311 EIFEQPQTV
+311 EMFEQPQTV
-320 ANALRGRI
+320 LNALRGRL

-338 GLNMTAAE
+338 GLNMTASE
-346 LRGIDR
+346 LRSIDR

-365 LVGEYLIEELAQLPV
+365 LVGEYLIEEFAQIPV

-385 HEFCYRNAPLEKNT
+385 HEFCYRNCPLEKNT

-461 FVSTLTIL
+461 FVSTLTVL
-469 TLLAIH
+469 TLLAVH
-475 LGRMRQL
+475 LGRLRQL
-482 SANRAKEILR
+482 SAPKAMETLRA
-492 GLEALPKQIGKNLA
+492 LEALPKQIEKILS
-506 QNSSLKKLAKKYAKA
+506 QNDVIKKIAKKFAKA
-521 DDFFFLGRGYTF
+521 EDFFFLGRGYSF

-568 AQTPTVFLVPQD
+568 AKTPTVFLVPQD
-580 AMYDKTMANLAMIRA
+580 SMHDKTMANLAMIRA
-595 RQGPIIALATEGDRQ
+595 RKGPIIALATEGDTS
-610 IKKVADD
+610 IKKVADA

-626 PIYPILASVPLQ
+626 PLNPILATVPLQ

-645 VTRGCDV
+645 VARGCDV

>member
-1 MRENAQADFHAS
+1 
-13 RITHHSSQITFQK
+13 
-26 FMCGIIGYVGK
+26 MCGIIGYVGK
-37 KSASPILLEG
+37 KAASPILLEG

-61 AILQAADLQLRKKA
+61 ALVCGGDLLVRKKKGKIA
-75 GRIDSG
+75 EG
-81 LATVLQSNPAAGNL
+81 LARLLKSEPVEGNL

-104 HGIPSDKNCH
+104 HGPPSDKNSH
-114 PHFDQS
+114 PQLDQS
-120 EKIAV
+120 GKIAV

-137 KQKLLRAGHTFKSD
+137 KQRLLKAGHTFKSD
-151 TDTEVLAHLIGVHY
+151 TDTEVLAHLIGDYY
-165 EKLKVGRVAPRAP
+165 EKRRAKIVAQASCLCDSKSKPD
-178 SQGKTE
+178 G
-184 NGAHGVTRPTN
+184 GAETHRQDACATT
-195 DILTQA
+195 DALTQA

-211 TYGLAVICA
+211 TYGLAVVSA
-220 DFPDMIVGAR
+220 DQPCTIVGAR
-230 RGSPLIIGIGKHE
+230 RGSPLIIGIGNGE

-269 TITPERFDVLNLGAD
+269 TITSERFDVLNLGAD

-290 SNLEFSQADSARGKH
+290 SKLEFSQEDAVRGKH

-311 EIFEQPQTV
+311 EIYEQPRTV
-320 ANALRGRI
+320 ENALRGRV
-328 DFEGATAKFG
+328 DNEGATARFG
-338 GLNMTAAE
+338 GLNLTAAE
-346 LRGIDR
+346 LRSIDR

-365 LVGEYLIEELAQLPV
+365 LVGEYLIEELAQIPV

-385 HEFCYRNAPLEKNT
+385 HEFCYRNAPLEINT

-430 VNVVG
+430 INVVG
-435 STIAREADGGI
+435 STIARESDGGI

-461 FVSTLTIL
+461 FVSTLAIL
-469 TLLAIH
+469 SLLAVH
-475 LGRMRQL
+475 LGRLRNL
-482 SANRAKEILR
+482 SARRALEILHA
-492 GLEALPKQIGKNLA
+492 LEAVPKQIESILA
-506 QNSSLKKLAKKYAKA
+506 QNNALKKVAKKYAKA
-521 DDFFFLGRGYTF
+521 EDFFFLSRGYNF

-568 AQTPTVFLVPQD
+568 PKTPTVFLVPQD
-580 AMYDKTMANLAMIRA
+580 SMYDKTMANLAMIRA
-595 RQGPIIALATEGDRQ
+595 RKGPIIALATEGDTQ
-610 IKKVADD
+610 ISKVAND
-617 VIYLPKTLE
+617 VIYLPKALE
-626 PIYPILASVPLQ
+626 PINPILAAVPLQ

-645 VTRGCDV
+645 VARGCDV

>member
-1 MRENAQADFHAS
+1 LKNDL
-13 RITHHSSQITFQK
+13 K
-26 FMCGIIGYVGK
+26 FMRLALSLAQRGYGMTSPNPMVGAVLMKGDKIIGRGWHRRAGLPHAEIEALRDAQKHRHSARGTTLYVTLEPCSTHGRTPPCMDAIIAAGIRRVVIGSIDPNPKHSGRGFKILKRAGIAVTRWGETPSSPNQKARKSGLERLSPHQTK
-37 KSASPILLEG
+37 KS
-47 LRRLEYRG
+47 
-55 YDSAGV
+55 
-61 AILQAADLQLRKKA
+61 
-75 GRIDSG
+75 
-81 LATVLQSNPAAGNL
+81 SNP
-95 GIGHTRWAT
+95 
-104 HGIPSDKNCH
+104 
-114 PHFDQS
+114 
-120 EKIAV
+120 
-125 VHNGVIENYDAL
+125 
-137 KQKLLRAGHTFKSD
+137 
-151 TDTEVLAHLIGVHY
+151 
-165 EKLKVGRVAPRAP
+165 
-178 SQGKTE
+178 
-184 NGAHGVTRPTN
+184 
-195 DILTQA
+195 LTLA
-201 VCDALREVIG
+201 VCDALRDVIG
-211 TYGLAVICA
+211 AYGIAVVCA
-220 DFPDMIVGAR
+220 DQPDTIVGAR
-230 RGSPLIIGIGKHE
+230 RGSPLIIGIGKGE

-269 TITPERFDVLNLGAD
+269 TVTSKRFDVLNLGAD
-284 TANVQI
+284 TATVQI
-290 SNLEFSQADSARGKH
+290 SKLEFSQEDAARGKFP
-305 AHFMLK
+305 HFMLK
-311 EIFEQPQTV
+311 EIFEQPETV
-320 ANALRGRI
+320 ENALRGRV
-328 DFEGATAKFG
+328 DMKGATAKFG
-338 GLNMTAAE
+338 GLNLTPAE
-346 LRGIDR
+346 LRSIKR

-365 LVGEYLIEELAQLPV
+365 LVGEYLIEELAQIPV

-385 HEFCYRNAPLEKNT
+385 HEFCYRNAPLERDT
-399 VLLVLSQSGETA
+399 VLLVISQSGETA

-418 EAKRRGHRALAI
+418 EARKRGHRALAI

-435 STIAREADGGI
+435 STIARESDGGI

-469 TLLAIH
+469 ALLAVH

-482 SANRAKEILR
+482 SAHRALEILR
-492 GLEALPKQIGKNLA
+492 ALEAAPKQLEAILA
-506 QNSSLKKLAKKYAKA
+506 QSDAFRKIALKYAKA

-568 AQTPTVFLVPQD
+568 PKTPTVFLVPQD
-580 AMYDKTMANLAMIRA
+580 SMHDKTMANLAMIRA
-595 RQGPIIALATEGDRQ
+595 RKGPIIALATKGDKQ
-610 IKKVADD
+610 IGKVADD

-626 PIYPILASVPLQ
+626 PIYPILATVPLQ

-645 VTRGCDV
+645 VARGCDV